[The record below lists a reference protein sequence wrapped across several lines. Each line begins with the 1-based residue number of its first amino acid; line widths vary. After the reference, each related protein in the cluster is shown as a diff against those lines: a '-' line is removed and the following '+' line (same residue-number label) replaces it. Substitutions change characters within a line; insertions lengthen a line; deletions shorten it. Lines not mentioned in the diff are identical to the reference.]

1 MQLSEMHFSD
11 EASRK
16 LSQMQGRTKLT
27 PNILARIGFCL
38 SLENPGQPDPA
49 DYDNPGYKSIKR
61 HVLTGYYDPLFV
73 ALIKERCHQD
83 KLPETEITTQFKAHM
98 NRGVLLLHK
107 KLKSLDGL
115 LLTFPPKMRNGKA
128 LADG

>member
-1 MQLSEMHFSD
+1 MQLSEMHFSE

-16 LSQMQGRTKLT
+16 LSQLKGRTGLT
-27 PNILARIGFCL
+27 PNILARIGFCI
-38 SLENPGQPDPA
+38 SLENPAPPDPE
-49 DYDNPGYKSIKR
+49 DYEGTGYINIKR

-83 KLPETEITTQFKAHM
+83 HQPEEEWATQFKAHM

-107 KLKSLDGL
+107 RLKSLDDL
-115 LLTFPPKMRNGKA
+115 WLILPPDMRKSEA
-128 LADG
+128 AADE

>member
-1 MQLSEMHFSD
+1 MQFSEIHFCE
-11 EASRK
+11 EASKK
-16 LSQMQGRTKLT
+16 LSQMKGRTGLT
-27 PNILARIGFCL
+27 PNVLARIGFCL
-38 SLENPGQPDPA
+38 SLENPGLPNPD
-49 DYDNPGYKSIKR
+49 DYDSAGYVNIKR

-73 ALIKERCHQD
+73 ALIRERCRQD
-83 KLPETEITTQFKAHM
+83 SLPESEISAQFKAHM

-115 LLTFPPKMRNGKA
+115 LLTLPPEMRNGKA